1 MCLCSVHVYI
11 SYVNY
16 AEIIILGSLQICD
29 ELEIAPCLV
38 LFNIKERVSP
48 SARHKSDTVFFL
60 YYKPLFDFI

>member
-29 ELEIAPCLV
+29 ELQNALCYLYQRTGI
-38 LFNIKERVSP
+38 ISMG
-48 SARHKSDTVFFL
+48 HKSDTVFFL
-60 YYKPLFDFI
+60 DCKPLFDFI